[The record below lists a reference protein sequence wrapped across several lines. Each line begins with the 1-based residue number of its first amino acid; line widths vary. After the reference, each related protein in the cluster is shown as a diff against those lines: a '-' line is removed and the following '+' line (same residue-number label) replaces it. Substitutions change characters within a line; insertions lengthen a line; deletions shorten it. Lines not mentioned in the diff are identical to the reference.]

1 MSFLIGA
8 LKIIF
13 LLGFLVFIHE
23 GAHFLV
29 AKKCNVAVREFS
41 IGFGPK
47 IFSKKKNETN
57 YSIRAIPL
65 GGFVDMYE
73 DDINANNENILK
85 ENNANSFLNSSKSKR
100 FAITIAGIVVNVLFG
115 FLIYFI
121 LQCGVQNVTT
131 TIDRIDES
139 AQSNLAMLQGGDT
152 IKEVNGQKIRLKS
165 QIDIAIAS
173 AGKEEAELKI
183 ERNGIIQEVKIPV
196 KKITNEENN
205 TVSYRLGV
213 YMKKADKTFE
223 NQVYYAFW
231 KTAYFAEMLGKSVS
245 SMFKGNINPNEM
257 VGPIG
262 ISEMIVETDGF
273 YEFFYLLAVV
283 SISLGVTNL
292 LPIPGLD
299 GGRLL
304 LIIVEAIRRKPLKRE
319 TEAQI
324 QLLGFSFLIM
334 LSIYVAFNDVVR
346 IM

>member
-1 MSFLIGA
+1 MGFIIGA

-47 IFSKKKNETN
+47 IFSKASKGTN

-73 DDINANNENILK
+73 DDLETKNIQLNNNEI
-85 ENNANSFLNSSKSKR
+85 SFLDSSKSKR
-100 FAITIAGIVVNVLFG
+100 FAITIAGIVVNIVFG
-115 FLIYFI
+115 FLVYFI
-121 LQCGVQNVTT
+121 LQCSVANVST
-131 TIDRIDES
+131 TIDRIDTSYGNELS
-139 AQSNLAMLQGGDT
+139 MLQVGDT
-152 IKEVNGQKIRLKS
+152 IKEINGKKIRLKS
-165 QIDIAIAS
+165 QIDAQIAS
-173 AGKEEAELKI
+173 SNTENVKVKV
-183 ERNGIIQEVKIPV
+183 ERNGQILDLSIPV
-196 KKITNEENN
+196 QKIINEENN
-205 TVSYRLGV
+205 ITTYKLGV
-213 YMKKADKTFE
+213 YMKRADKNFK

-231 KTAYFAEMLGKSVS
+231 KTTYFAEMLGESVLS
-245 SMFKGNINPNEM
+245 LFKGNVKADEM

-262 ISEMIVETDGF
+262 ISEMIVKTDGL
-273 YEFFYLLAVV
+273 YEFCYLLAVI

-304 LIIVEAIRRKPLKRE
+304 FIIIEAIRKKPFERE
-319 TEAQI
+319 TEAKI
-324 QLLGFSFLIM
+324 QLLGFSFLIL
-334 LSIYVAFNDVVR
+334 LSMYIAFNDVGR
-346 IM
+346 IL

>member
-1 MSFLIGA
+1 MGFIIGT

-47 IFSKKKNETN
+47 IFSKASKGTN

-73 DDINANNENILK
+73 DDLENQNVQLNNNEI
-85 ENNANSFLNSSKSKR
+85 SFLDSSKSKR
-100 FAITIAGIVVNVLFG
+100 FAITIAGIVVNIVFG
-115 FLIYFI
+115 FLVYFI
-121 LQCGVQNVTT
+121 LQCSVANVST
-131 TIDRIDES
+131 TIDRIDTSYGNELS
-139 AQSNLAMLQGGDT
+139 MLQVGDT
-152 IKEVNGQKIRLKS
+152 IKEINGKKIRLKS
-165 QIDIAIAS
+165 QIDAQITS
-173 AGKEEAELKI
+173 SNTENVKVKV
-183 ERNGIIQEVKIPV
+183 ERNGQILDLSIPV
-196 KKITNEENN
+196 QKIINEENN
-205 TVSYRLGV
+205 TTTYKLGI
-213 YMKKADKTFE
+213 YMKKADKNFK

-231 KTAYFAEMLGKSVS
+231 KTTYFAEMLGESVLS
-245 SMFKGNINPNEM
+245 LFKGNVKADEM

-262 ISEMIVETDGF
+262 ISEMIVKTDGL
-273 YEFFYLLAVV
+273 YEFCYLLAVI

-304 LIIVEAIRRKPLKRE
+304 FIIIEAIRKKPFERE
-319 TEAQI
+319 TEAKI
-324 QLLGFSFLIM
+324 QLLGFSFLIL
-334 LSIYVAFNDVVR
+334 LSMYIAFNDVGR
-346 IM
+346 IL

>member
-1 MSFLIGA
+1 MVFIIGT

-47 IFSKKKNETN
+47 IFSKASKGTN

-73 DDINANNENILK
+73 DDLETKNVQLNNNEI
-85 ENNANSFLNSSKSKR
+85 SFLDSSKSKR
-100 FAITIAGIVVNVLFG
+100 FAITIAGIVVNIVFG
-115 FLIYFI
+115 FLVYFI
-121 LQCGVQNVTT
+121 LQCSVANVST
-131 TIDRIDES
+131 TIDRIDTSYGNELS
-139 AQSNLAMLQGGDT
+139 MIQVGDT
-152 IKEVNGQKIRLKS
+152 IKEINGKKIRLKS
-165 QIDIAIAS
+165 QIDAQITS
-173 AGKEEAELKI
+173 SNTENVKVKV
-183 ERNGIIQEVKIPV
+183 ERNGQILDLSIPV
-196 KKITNEENN
+196 QKIINEENN
-205 TVSYRLGV
+205 TTTYKLGI
-213 YMKKADKTFE
+213 YMKKADRTFK

-231 KTAYFAEMLGKSVS
+231 KTTYFAEMLGESVLS
-245 SMFKGNINPNEM
+245 LFKGNVKADEM

-262 ISEMIVETDGF
+262 ISEMIVKTDGL
-273 YEFFYLLAVV
+273 YEFCYLLAVI

-304 LIIVEAIRRKPLKRE
+304 FIIIEAIRRKPFERE
-319 TEAQI
+319 TEAKI
-324 QLLGFSFLIM
+324 QLLGFSFLIL
-334 LSIYVAFNDVVR
+334 LSMYIAFNDVGR
-346 IM
+346 IL

>member
-1 MSFLIGA
+1 MGFIIGT

-47 IFSKKKNETN
+47 IFSKASKGTN

-73 DDINANNENILK
+73 DDLENQNVQLNNNEI
-85 ENNANSFLNSSKSKR
+85 SFLDSSKSKR
-100 FAITIAGIVVNVLFG
+100 FAITIAGIVVNIVFG
-115 FLIYFI
+115 FLVYFI
-121 LQCGVQNVTT
+121 LQCSVANVST
-131 TIDRIDES
+131 TIDRIDTSYGNELS
-139 AQSNLAMLQGGDT
+139 MLQAGDT
-152 IKEVNGQKIRLKS
+152 IKEINGKKIRLKS
-165 QIDIAIAS
+165 QIDAQIAS
-173 AGKEEAELKI
+173 SNTGNAKVKV
-183 ERNGIIQEVKIPV
+183 ERNGKILDLSIPV
-196 KKITNEENN
+196 QKIVNEENN
-205 TVSYRLGV
+205 TTTYKLGI
-213 YMKKADKTFE
+213 YMKKADRTFK

-231 KTAYFAEMLGKSVS
+231 KTTYFAEMLGESVLS
-245 SMFKGNINPNEM
+245 LFKGNVKADEM

-262 ISEMIVETDGF
+262 ISEMIVKTDGL
-273 YEFFYLLAVV
+273 YEFCYLLAVI

-304 LIIVEAIRRKPLKRE
+304 FIIIEAIRRKPFERE
-319 TEAQI
+319 TEVKI
-324 QLLGFSFLIM
+324 QLLGFSFLIL
-334 LSIYVAFNDVVR
+334 LSMYIAFNDVGR
-346 IM
+346 IL

>member
-1 MSFLIGA
+1 MVFIIGT

-47 IFSKKKNETN
+47 IFSKASKGTN

-73 DDINANNENILK
+73 DDLETKNVQLNNNEI
-85 ENNANSFLNSSKSKR
+85 SFLDSSKSKR
-100 FAITIAGIVVNVLFG
+100 FAITIAGIVVNIVFG
-115 FLIYFI
+115 FLVYFI
-121 LQCGVQNVTT
+121 LQCSVANVST
-131 TIDRIDES
+131 TIDRIDTSYGNELS
-139 AQSNLAMLQGGDT
+139 MIQVGDT
-152 IKEVNGQKIRLKS
+152 IKEINGKKIRLKS
-165 QIDIAIAS
+165 QIDAQITS
-173 AGKEEAELKI
+173 SNTENVKVKV
-183 ERNGIIQEVKIPV
+183 ERNGQILDLSIPV
-196 KKITNEENN
+196 QKIINEENN
-205 TVSYRLGV
+205 TTTYKLGI
-213 YMKKADKTFE
+213 YMKKADRTFK

-231 KTAYFAEMLGKSVS
+231 KTTYFAEMLGESVLS
-245 SMFKGNINPNEM
+245 LFKGNVKADEM

-262 ISEMIVETDGF
+262 ISEMIVKTDGL
-273 YEFFYLLAVV
+273 YEFCYLLAVI

-304 LIIVEAIRRKPLKRE
+304 FIIIEAIRKKPFERE
-319 TEAQI
+319 TEAKI
-324 QLLGFSFLIM
+324 QLLGFSFLIL
-334 LSIYVAFNDVVR
+334 LSMYIAFNDVGR
-346 IM
+346 IL

>member
-1 MSFLIGA
+1 MGFIIGA

-47 IFSKKKNETN
+47 IFSKASKGTN

-73 DDINANNENILK
+73 DDLETKNIQLNNNEI
-85 ENNANSFLNSSKSKR
+85 SFLDSSKSKR
-100 FAITIAGIVVNVLFG
+100 FAITIAGIVVNIVFG
-115 FLIYFI
+115 FLVYFI
-121 LQCGVQNVTT
+121 LQCSVANVST
-131 TIDRIDES
+131 TIDRIDTSYGNELS
-139 AQSNLAMLQGGDT
+139 MLQVGDT
-152 IKEVNGQKIRLKS
+152 IKEINGKKIRLKS
-165 QIDIAIAS
+165 QIDAQIAS
-173 AGKEEAELKI
+173 SNTENVKVKV
-183 ERNGIIQEVKIPV
+183 ERNGQILDLSIPV
-196 KKITNEENN
+196 QKIINEENN
-205 TVSYRLGV
+205 TTTYKLGI
-213 YMKKADKTFE
+213 YMKKADKNFK

-231 KTAYFAEMLGKSVS
+231 KTTYFAEMLGKSVLS
-245 SMFKGNINPNEM
+245 LFKGNVKADEM

-262 ISEMIVETDGF
+262 ISEMIVKTDGL
-273 YEFFYLLAVV
+273 YEFCYLLAVI

-304 LIIVEAIRRKPLKRE
+304 FIIIEAIRRKPFERE
-319 TEAQI
+319 TEVKI
-324 QLLGFSFLIM
+324 QLLGFSFLIL
-334 LSIYVAFNDVVR
+334 LSMYIAFNDVGR
-346 IM
+346 IL

>member
-1 MSFLIGA
+1 MVFIIGT

-47 IFSKKKNETN
+47 IFSKASKGTN

-73 DDINANNENILK
+73 DDLENQNVQLNNNEI
-85 ENNANSFLNSSKSKR
+85 SFLDSSKSKR
-100 FAITIAGIVVNVLFG
+100 FAITIAGIVVNIVFG
-115 FLIYFI
+115 FLVYFI
-121 LQCGVQNVTT
+121 LQCSVANVST
-131 TIDRIDES
+131 TIDRIDTSYGNELS
-139 AQSNLAMLQGGDT
+139 MIQVGDT
-152 IKEVNGQKIRLKS
+152 IKEINGKKIRLKS
-165 QIDIAIAS
+165 QIDAQITS
-173 AGKEEAELKI
+173 SNTENVKVKV
-183 ERNGIIQEVKIPV
+183 ERNGQILDLSIPV
-196 KKITNEENN
+196 QKIINEENN
-205 TVSYRLGV
+205 TTTYKLGI
-213 YMKKADKTFE
+213 YMKKADRTFK

-231 KTAYFAEMLGKSVS
+231 KTTYFAEMLGESVLS
-245 SMFKGNINPNEM
+245 LFKGNVKADEM

-262 ISEMIVETDGF
+262 ISEMIVKTDGL
-273 YEFFYLLAVV
+273 YEFCYLLAVI

-304 LIIVEAIRRKPLKRE
+304 FIIIEAIRKKPFERE
-319 TEAQI
+319 TEAKI
-324 QLLGFSFLIM
+324 QLLGFSFLIL
-334 LSIYVAFNDVVR
+334 LSMYIAFNDVGR
-346 IM
+346 IL

>member
-1 MSFLIGA
+1 MGFIIGT

-47 IFSKKKNETN
+47 IFSKASKGTN

-73 DDINANNENILK
+73 DDLENQNVQLNNNEI
-85 ENNANSFLNSSKSKR
+85 SFLDSSKSKR
-100 FAITIAGIVVNVLFG
+100 FAITIAGIVVNIIFG
-115 FLIYFI
+115 FLVYFI
-121 LQCGVQNVTT
+121 LQCSVANVST
-131 TIDRIDES
+131 TIDRIDTSYGNELS
-139 AQSNLAMLQGGDT
+139 MLQAGDT
-152 IKEVNGQKIRLKS
+152 IKEINGKKIRLKS
-165 QIDIAIAS
+165 QIDAQIAS
-173 AGKEEAELKI
+173 SNTGNAKVKV
-183 ERNGIIQEVKIPV
+183 ERNGQILDLSIPV
-196 KKITNEENN
+196 QKIVNEENN
-205 TVSYRLGV
+205 TTTYKLGI
-213 YMKKADKTFE
+213 YMKKADRTFK

-231 KTAYFAEMLGKSVS
+231 KTTYFAEMLGESVLS
-245 SMFKGNINPNEM
+245 LFKGNVKADEM

-262 ISEMIVETDGF
+262 ISEMIVKTDGL
-273 YEFFYLLAVV
+273 YEFCYLLAVI

-304 LIIVEAIRRKPLKRE
+304 FIIIEAIRRKPFERE
-319 TEAQI
+319 TEVKI
-324 QLLGFSFLIM
+324 QLLGFSFLIL
-334 LSIYVAFNDVVR
+334 LSMYIAFNDVGR
-346 IM
+346 IL

>member
-1 MSFLIGA
+1 MGFIIGT

-47 IFSKKKNETN
+47 IFSKASKGTN

-73 DDINANNENILK
+73 DDLENQNVQLNNNEI
-85 ENNANSFLNSSKSKR
+85 SFLDSSKSKR
-100 FAITIAGIVVNVLFG
+100 FAITIAGIVVNIVFG
-115 FLIYFI
+115 FLVYFI
-121 LQCGVQNVTT
+121 LQCSVANVST
-131 TIDRIDES
+131 TIDRIDTSYGNELS
-139 AQSNLAMLQGGDT
+139 MLQAGDT
-152 IKEVNGQKIRLKS
+152 IKEINGKKIRLKS
-165 QIDIAIAS
+165 QIDAQIAS
-173 AGKEEAELKI
+173 SNTENAKVKV
-183 ERNGIIQEVKIPV
+183 ERNGKILDLSIPV
-196 KKITNEENN
+196 QKIVNEENN
-205 TVSYRLGV
+205 TTTYKLGI
-213 YMKKADKTFE
+213 YMKKADRTFK

-231 KTAYFAEMLGKSVS
+231 KTTYFAEMLGESVLS
-245 SMFKGNINPNEM
+245 LFKGNVKADEM

-262 ISEMIVETDGF
+262 ISEMIVKTDGL
-273 YEFFYLLAVV
+273 YEFCYLLAVI

-304 LIIVEAIRRKPLKRE
+304 FIIIEAIRRKPFERE
-319 TEAQI
+319 TEVKI
-324 QLLGFSFLIM
+324 QLLGFSFLIL
-334 LSIYVAFNDVVR
+334 LSMYIAFNDVGR
-346 IM
+346 IL

>member
-1 MSFLIGA
+1 MVFIIGT

-47 IFSKKKNETN
+47 IFSKASKGTN

-73 DDINANNENILK
+73 DDLETKNIQLNNNEI
-85 ENNANSFLNSSKSKR
+85 SFLDSSKSKR
-100 FAITIAGIVVNVLFG
+100 FAITIAGIVVNIVFG
-115 FLIYFI
+115 FLVYFI
-121 LQCGVQNVTT
+121 LQCSVANVST
-131 TIDRIDES
+131 TIDRIDTSYGNELS
-139 AQSNLAMLQGGDT
+139 MLQVGDT
-152 IKEVNGQKIRLKS
+152 IKEINGKKIRLKS
-165 QIDIAIAS
+165 QIDAQIAS
-173 AGKEEAELKI
+173 SNTENVKVKV
-183 ERNGIIQEVKIPV
+183 ERNGQILDLSIPV
-196 KKITNEENN
+196 QKIINEENN
-205 TVSYRLGV
+205 TTTYKLGI
-213 YMKKADKTFE
+213 YMKKADKNFK

-231 KTAYFAEMLGKSVS
+231 KTTYFAEMLGKSVLS
-245 SMFKGNINPNEM
+245 LFKGNVKADEM

-262 ISEMIVETDGF
+262 ISEMIVKTDGL
-273 YEFFYLLAVV
+273 YEFCYLLAVI

-304 LIIVEAIRRKPLKRE
+304 FIIIEAIRRKPFERE
-319 TEAQI
+319 TEAKI
-324 QLLGFSFLIM
+324 QLLGFSFLIL
-334 LSIYVAFNDVVR
+334 LSMYIAFNDVGR
-346 IM
+346 IL

>member
-1 MSFLIGA
+1 MGFIIGA

-47 IFSKKKNETN
+47 IFSKASKGTN

-73 DDINANNENILK
+73 DDLETKNIQLNNNEI
-85 ENNANSFLNSSKSKR
+85 SFLDSSKSKR
-100 FAITIAGIVVNVLFG
+100 FAITIAGIVVNIVFG
-115 FLIYFI
+115 FLVYFI
-121 LQCGVQNVTT
+121 LQCSVANVST
-131 TIDRIDES
+131 TIDRIDTSYGNELS
-139 AQSNLAMLQGGDT
+139 MLQSGDT
-152 IKEVNGQKIRLKS
+152 IKEINGKKIRLKS
-165 QIDIAIAS
+165 QIDAQIAS
-173 AGKEEAELKI
+173 ANTENVKVKV
-183 ERNGIIQEVKIPV
+183 ERNGEIINLSIPIQKIV
-196 KKITNEENN
+196 NEENN
-205 TVSYRLGV
+205 TTTYKLGI
-213 YMKKADKTFE
+213 YMKKADRTFK

-231 KTAYFAEMLGKSVS
+231 KTTYFAEMLGESVLS
-245 SMFKGNINPNEM
+245 LFKGNVKADEM

-262 ISEMIVETDGF
+262 ISEMIVKTDGL
-273 YEFFYLLAVV
+273 YEFCYLLAVI

-304 LIIVEAIRRKPLKRE
+304 FIIIEAIRRKPFERE
-319 TEAQI
+319 TEAKI
-324 QLLGFSFLIM
+324 QLLGFSFLIL
-334 LSIYVAFNDVVR
+334 LSMYIAFNDVGR
-346 IM
+346 IL

>member
-1 MSFLIGA
+1 MGFIIGT

-47 IFSKKKNETN
+47 IFSKASKGTN

-73 DDINANNENILK
+73 DDLENQNVQLNNNEI
-85 ENNANSFLNSSKSKR
+85 SFLDSSKSKR
-100 FAITIAGIVVNVLFG
+100 FAITIAGIVVNIVFG
-115 FLIYFI
+115 FLVYFI
-121 LQCGVQNVTT
+121 LQCSVANVST
-131 TIDRIDES
+131 TIDRIDTSYGNELS
-139 AQSNLAMLQGGDT
+139 MLQAGDT
-152 IKEVNGQKIRLKS
+152 IKEINGKKIRLKS
-165 QIDIAIAS
+165 QIDAQIAS
-173 AGKEEAELKI
+173 SNTGNAKVKV
-183 ERNGIIQEVKIPV
+183 ERNGQILDLSIPV
-196 KKITNEENN
+196 QKIVNEENN
-205 TVSYRLGV
+205 TTTYKLGI
-213 YMKKADKTFE
+213 YMKKADRTFK

-231 KTAYFAEMLGKSVS
+231 KTTYFAEMLGESVLS
-245 SMFKGNINPNEM
+245 LFKGNVKADEM

-262 ISEMIVETDGF
+262 ISEMIVKTDGL
-273 YEFFYLLAVV
+273 YEFCYLLAVI

-304 LIIVEAIRRKPLKRE
+304 FIIIEAIRRKPFERE
-319 TEAQI
+319 TEVKI
-324 QLLGFSFLIM
+324 QLLGFSFLIL
-334 LSIYVAFNDVVR
+334 LSMYIAFNDVGR
-346 IM
+346 IL

>member
-1 MSFLIGA
+1 MGFIIGT

-47 IFSKKKNETN
+47 IFSKASKGTN

-73 DDINANNENILK
+73 DDLENQNVQLNNNEI
-85 ENNANSFLNSSKSKR
+85 SFLDSSKSKR
-100 FAITIAGIVVNVLFG
+100 FAITIAGIVVNIVFG
-115 FLIYFI
+115 FLVYFI
-121 LQCGVQNVTT
+121 LQCSVANVST
-131 TIDRIDES
+131 TIDRIDTSYGNELS
-139 AQSNLAMLQGGDT
+139 MLQAGDT
-152 IKEVNGQKIRLKS
+152 IKEINGKKIRLKS
-165 QIDIAIAS
+165 QIDAQIAS
-173 AGKEEAELKI
+173 SNTGNAKVKV
-183 ERNGIIQEVKIPV
+183 ERNGQILDLSIPV
-196 KKITNEENN
+196 QKIVNEENN
-205 TVSYRLGV
+205 TTTYKLGI
-213 YMKKADKTFE
+213 YMKKADRTFK

-231 KTAYFAEMLGKSVS
+231 KTTYFAEMLGESVLS
-245 SMFKGNINPNEM
+245 LFKGNVKADEM

-262 ISEMIVETDGF
+262 ISEMIVKTDGL
-273 YEFFYLLAVV
+273 YEFCYLLAVI

-304 LIIVEAIRRKPLKRE
+304 FIIIEVIRRKPFERE
-319 TEAQI
+319 TEVKI
-324 QLLGFSFLIM
+324 QLLGFSFLIL
-334 LSIYVAFNDVVR
+334 LSMYIAFNDVGR
-346 IM
+346 IL

>member
-1 MSFLIGA
+1 MGFIIGT

-47 IFSKKKNETN
+47 IFSKASKGTN

-73 DDINANNENILK
+73 DDLENQNVQLNNNEI
-85 ENNANSFLNSSKSKR
+85 SFLDSSKSKR
-100 FAITIAGIVVNVLFG
+100 FAITIAGIVVNIVFG
-115 FLIYFI
+115 FLVYFI
-121 LQCGVQNVTT
+121 LQCSVANVST
-131 TIDRIDES
+131 TIDRIDTSYGNELS
-139 AQSNLAMLQGGDT
+139 MLQVGDT
-152 IKEVNGQKIRLKS
+152 IKEINGKKIRLKS
-165 QIDIAIAS
+165 QIDAQIAS
-173 AGKEEAELKI
+173 SNTANVKVKV
-183 ERNGIIQEVKIPV
+183 ERNGQILDLSIPV
-196 KKITNEENN
+196 QKIVNEENN
-205 TVSYRLGV
+205 TTTYKLGI
-213 YMKKADKTFE
+213 YMKKADRTFK

-231 KTAYFAEMLGKSVS
+231 KTTYFAEMLGESVLS
-245 SMFKGNINPNEM
+245 LFKGNVKADEM

-262 ISEMIVETDGF
+262 ISEMIVKTDGL
-273 YEFFYLLAVV
+273 YEFCYLLAVI

-304 LIIVEAIRRKPLKRE
+304 FIIIEAIRKKPFERE
-319 TEAQI
+319 TEAKI
-324 QLLGFSFLIM
+324 QLLGFSFLIL
-334 LSIYVAFNDVVR
+334 LSMYIAFNDVGR
-346 IM
+346 IL

>member
-1 MSFLIGA
+1 MGFIIGT

-47 IFSKKKNETN
+47 IFSKASKGTN

-73 DDINANNENILK
+73 DDLENQNVQLNNNEI
-85 ENNANSFLNSSKSKR
+85 SFLDSSKSKR
-100 FAITIAGIVVNVLFG
+100 FAITIAGIVVNIVFG
-115 FLIYFI
+115 FLVYFI
-121 LQCGVQNVTT
+121 LQCSVANVST
-131 TIDRIDES
+131 TIDRIDTSYGNELS
-139 AQSNLAMLQGGDT
+139 MLQVGDT
-152 IKEVNGQKIRLKS
+152 IKEINGKKIRLKS
-165 QIDIAIAS
+165 QIDAQITS
-173 AGKEEAELKI
+173 SNTENVKVKV
-183 ERNGIIQEVKIPV
+183 ERNGQILDLSIPV
-196 KKITNEENN
+196 QKIINEENN
-205 TVSYRLGV
+205 TTTYKLGI
-213 YMKKADKTFE
+213 YMKKADRTFK

-231 KTAYFAEMLGKSVS
+231 KTTYFAEMLGESVLS
-245 SMFKGNINPNEM
+245 LFKGNVKADEM

-262 ISEMIVETDGF
+262 ISEMIVKTDGL
-273 YEFFYLLAVV
+273 YEFCYLLAVI

-304 LIIVEAIRRKPLKRE
+304 FIIIEAIRKKPFERE
-319 TEAQI
+319 TEAKI
-324 QLLGFSFLIM
+324 QLLGFSFLIL
-334 LSIYVAFNDVVR
+334 LSMYIAFNDVGR
-346 IM
+346 IL

>member
-1 MSFLIGA
+1 MVFIIGT

-47 IFSKKKNETN
+47 IFSKASKGTN

-73 DDINANNENILK
+73 DDLENKNVQLNNNEI
-85 ENNANSFLNSSKSKR
+85 SFLDSSKSKR
-100 FAITIAGIVVNVLFG
+100 FAITIAGIVVNIVFG
-115 FLIYFI
+115 FLVYFI
-121 LQCGVQNVTT
+121 LQCSVANVST
-131 TIDRIDES
+131 TIDRIDTSYGNELS
-139 AQSNLAMLQGGDT
+139 MLQVGDT
-152 IKEVNGQKIRLKS
+152 IKEINGKKIRLKS
-165 QIDIAIAS
+165 QIDAQIAS
-173 AGKEEAELKI
+173 SNTENVKVKV
-183 ERNGIIQEVKIPV
+183 ERNGQILDLSIPV
-196 KKITNEENN
+196 QKIINEENN
-205 TVSYRLGV
+205 TTTYKLGI
-213 YMKKADKTFE
+213 YMKKADKNFK

-231 KTAYFAEMLGKSVS
+231 KTTYFAEMLGESVLS
-245 SMFKGNINPNEM
+245 LFKGNVKADEM

-262 ISEMIVETDGF
+262 ISEMIVKTDGL
-273 YEFFYLLAVV
+273 YEFYYLLAVI

-304 LIIVEAIRRKPLKRE
+304 FIIIEAIRKKPFERE
-319 TEAQI
+319 TEAKI
-324 QLLGFSFLIM
+324 QLLGFSFLIL
-334 LSIYVAFNDVVR
+334 LSMYIAFNDVGR
-346 IM
+346 IL

>member
-1 MSFLIGA
+1 MGFIIGA

-47 IFSKKKNETN
+47 IFSKASKGTN

-73 DDINANNENILK
+73 DDLETKNIQLNNNEI
-85 ENNANSFLNSSKSKR
+85 SFLDSSKSKR
-100 FAITIAGIVVNVLFG
+100 FAITIAGIVVNIVFG
-115 FLIYFI
+115 FLVYFI
-121 LQCGVQNVTT
+121 LQCSVANVST
-131 TIDRIDES
+131 TIDRIDTSYGNELS
-139 AQSNLAMLQGGDT
+139 MLQVGDT
-152 IKEVNGQKIRLKS
+152 IKEINGKKIRLKS
-165 QIDIAIAS
+165 QIDAQIAS
-173 AGKEEAELKI
+173 SNTENVKVKV
-183 ERNGIIQEVKIPV
+183 ERNGQILDLSIPV
-196 KKITNEENN
+196 QKIINEENN
-205 TVSYRLGV
+205 TTTYKLGI
-213 YMKKADKTFE
+213 YMKKADKNFK

-231 KTAYFAEMLGKSVS
+231 KTTYFAEMLGKSVLS
-245 SMFKGNINPNEM
+245 LFKGNVKADEM

-262 ISEMIVETDGF
+262 ISEMIVKTDGL
-273 YEFFYLLAVV
+273 YEFCYLLAVI

-304 LIIVEAIRRKPLKRE
+304 FIIIEAIRRKPFERE
-319 TEAQI
+319 TEAKI
-324 QLLGFSFLIM
+324 QLLGFSFLIL
-334 LSIYVAFNDVVR
+334 LSMYIAFNDVGR
-346 IM
+346 IL

>member
-1 MSFLIGA
+1 MGFIIGT

-47 IFSKKKNETN
+47 IFSKASKGTN

-73 DDINANNENILK
+73 DDLENQNVQLNNNEI
-85 ENNANSFLNSSKSKR
+85 SFLDSSKSKR
-100 FAITIAGIVVNVLFG
+100 FAITIAGIVVNIVFG
-115 FLIYFI
+115 FLVYFI
-121 LQCGVQNVTT
+121 LQCSVANVST
-131 TIDRIDES
+131 TIDRIDTSYGNELS
-139 AQSNLAMLQGGDT
+139 MIQVGDT
-152 IKEVNGQKIRLKS
+152 IKEINGKKIRLKS
-165 QIDIAIAS
+165 QIDAQITS
-173 AGKEEAELKI
+173 SNTENVKVKV
-183 ERNGIIQEVKIPV
+183 ERNGQILDLSIPV
-196 KKITNEENN
+196 QKIINEENN
-205 TVSYRLGV
+205 TTTYKLGI
-213 YMKKADKTFE
+213 YMKKADKNFK

-231 KTAYFAEMLGKSVS
+231 KTTYFAEMLGESVLS
-245 SMFKGNINPNEM
+245 LFKGNVKADEM

-262 ISEMIVETDGF
+262 ISEMIVKTDGL
-273 YEFFYLLAVV
+273 YEFCYLLAVI

-304 LIIVEAIRRKPLKRE
+304 FIIIEAIRKKPFERE
-319 TEAQI
+319 TEAKI
-324 QLLGFSFLIM
+324 QLLGFSFLIL
-334 LSIYVAFNDVVR
+334 LSMYIAFNDVGR
-346 IM
+346 IL

>member
-1 MSFLIGA
+1 MGFIIGT

-47 IFSKKKNETN
+47 IFSKASKGTN

-73 DDINANNENILK
+73 DDLENQNVQLNNNEI
-85 ENNANSFLNSSKSKR
+85 SFLDSSKSKR
-100 FAITIAGIVVNVLFG
+100 FAITIAGIVVNIVFG
-115 FLIYFI
+115 FLVYFI
-121 LQCGVQNVTT
+121 LQCSVANVST
-131 TIDRIDES
+131 TIDRIDTSYGNELS
-139 AQSNLAMLQGGDT
+139 MLQAGDT
-152 IKEVNGQKIRLKS
+152 IKEINGKKIRLKS
-165 QIDIAIAS
+165 QIDAQIAS
-173 AGKEEAELKI
+173 SNTENAKVKV
-183 ERNGIIQEVKIPV
+183 ERNGQILDLSIPV
-196 KKITNEENN
+196 QKIVNEENN
-205 TVSYRLGV
+205 TTTYKLGI
-213 YMKKADKTFE
+213 YMKKADRTFK

-231 KTAYFAEMLGKSVS
+231 KTTYFAEMLGESVLS
-245 SMFKGNINPNEM
+245 LFKGNVKADEM

-262 ISEMIVETDGF
+262 ISEMIVKTDGL
-273 YEFFYLLAVV
+273 YEFCYLLAVI

-304 LIIVEAIRRKPLKRE
+304 FIIIEAIRRKPFERE
-319 TEAQI
+319 TEVKI
-324 QLLGFSFLIM
+324 QLLGFSFLIL
-334 LSIYVAFNDVVR
+334 LSMYIAFNDVGR
-346 IM
+346 IL

>member
-1 MSFLIGA
+1 MGFIIGT

-47 IFSKKKNETN
+47 IFSKASKGTN

-73 DDINANNENILK
+73 DDLENQNVQLNNNEI
-85 ENNANSFLNSSKSKR
+85 SFLDSSKSKR
-100 FAITIAGIVVNVLFG
+100 FAITIAGIVVNIVFG
-115 FLIYFI
+115 FLVYFI
-121 LQCGVQNVTT
+121 LQCSVANVST
-131 TIDRIDES
+131 TIDRIDTSYGNELS
-139 AQSNLAMLQGGDT
+139 MIQVGDT
-152 IKEVNGQKIRLKS
+152 IKEINGKKIRLKS
-165 QIDIAIAS
+165 QIDAQIAS
-173 AGKEEAELKI
+173 SNTANVKVKV
-183 ERNGIIQEVKIPV
+183 ERNGQILDLSIPV
-196 KKITNEENN
+196 QKIVNEENN
-205 TVSYRLGV
+205 TTTYKLGI
-213 YMKKADKTFE
+213 YMKKADRTFK

-231 KTAYFAEMLGKSVS
+231 KTTYFAEMLGESVLS
-245 SMFKGNINPNEM
+245 LFKGNVKADEM

-262 ISEMIVETDGF
+262 ISEMIVKTDGL
-273 YEFFYLLAVV
+273 YEFCYLLAVI

-304 LIIVEAIRRKPLKRE
+304 FIIIEAIRKKPFERE
-319 TEAQI
+319 TEAKI
-324 QLLGFSFLIM
+324 QLLGFSFLIL
-334 LSIYVAFNDVVR
+334 LSMYIAFNDVGR
-346 IM
+346 IL

>member
-1 MSFLIGA
+1 MGFIIGT

-47 IFSKKKNETN
+47 IFSKASKGTN

-73 DDINANNENILK
+73 DDLENQNVQLNNNEI
-85 ENNANSFLNSSKSKR
+85 SFLDSSKSKR
-100 FAITIAGIVVNVLFG
+100 FAITIAGIVVNIVFG
-115 FLIYFI
+115 FLVYFI
-121 LQCGVQNVTT
+121 LQCSVANVST
-131 TIDRIDES
+131 TIDRIDTSYGNELS
-139 AQSNLAMLQGGDT
+139 MLQAGDT
-152 IKEVNGQKIRLKS
+152 IKEINGKKIRLKS
-165 QIDIAIAS
+165 QIDAQIAS
-173 AGKEEAELKI
+173 SNTENAKVKV
-183 ERNGIIQEVKIPV
+183 ERNGKILDLSIPV
-196 KKITNEENN
+196 QKMVNEENN
-205 TVSYRLGV
+205 TTTYKLGI
-213 YMKKADKTFE
+213 YMKKADRTFK

-231 KTAYFAEMLGKSVS
+231 KTTYFAEMLGESVLS
-245 SMFKGNINPNEM
+245 LFKGNVKADEM

-262 ISEMIVETDGF
+262 ISEMIVKTDGL
-273 YEFFYLLAVV
+273 YEFCYLLAVI

-304 LIIVEAIRRKPLKRE
+304 FIIIEAIRRKPFERE
-319 TEAQI
+319 TEVKI
-324 QLLGFSFLIM
+324 QLLGFSFLIL
-334 LSIYVAFNDVVR
+334 LSMYIAFNDVGR
-346 IM
+346 IL

>member
-1 MSFLIGA
+1 MGFIIGT

-47 IFSKKKNETN
+47 IFSKASKGTN

-73 DDINANNENILK
+73 DDLENQNVQLNNNEI
-85 ENNANSFLNSSKSKR
+85 SFLDSSKSKR
-100 FAITIAGIVVNVLFG
+100 FAITIAGIVVNIVFG
-115 FLIYFI
+115 FLVYFI
-121 LQCGVQNVTT
+121 LQCSVANVST
-131 TIDRIDES
+131 TIDRIDTSYGNELS
-139 AQSNLAMLQGGDT
+139 MLQAGDT
-152 IKEVNGQKIRLKS
+152 IKEINGKKIRLKS
-165 QIDIAIAS
+165 QIDAQITSSNTGNA
-173 AGKEEAELKI
+173 KVKV
-183 ERNGIIQEVKIPV
+183 ERNGQILDLSIPV
-196 KKITNEENN
+196 QKIVNEENN
-205 TVSYRLGV
+205 TTTYKLGI
-213 YMKKADKTFE
+213 YMKKADRTFK

-231 KTAYFAEMLGKSVS
+231 KTTYFAEMLGESVLS
-245 SMFKGNINPNEM
+245 LFKGNVKADEM

-262 ISEMIVETDGF
+262 ISEMIVKTDGL
-273 YEFFYLLAVV
+273 YEFCYLLAVI

-304 LIIVEAIRRKPLKRE
+304 FIIIEAIRRKPFERE
-319 TEAQI
+319 TEVKI
-324 QLLGFSFLIM
+324 QLLGFSFLIL
-334 LSIYVAFNDVVR
+334 LSMYIAFNDVGR
-346 IM
+346 IL